1 MGMRDLVSTR
11 LTSEKTESFPTS
23 KNQEDNCSHNDI
35 SEIIDNHEWDDL
47 LKIFHLLTIK
57 NQVAKRQLTLI
68 GKMYRKYDEQLLTK
82 ILTVWCNNKRR
93 VGGVL
98 ISNKKTLVQN
108 IALIVPTIDQYGSL
122 KLWEHF
128 AIDNR

>member
-1 MGMRDLVSTR
+1 MTQVK
-11 LTSEKTESFPTS
+11 E
-23 KNQEDNCSHNDI
+23 
-35 SEIIDNHEWDDL
+35 EIITKEMIRQ
-47 LKIFHLLTIK
+47 IFFDIPTIQ

-122 KLWEHF
+122 KLWAHLSLDDKYCKYL
-128 AIDNR
+128 INGIGNSTTPPPVTPPSPNT